1 MDSSLAPSL
10 RSGLQLRMTVY
21 HCHSEGAERP
31 KNPRNGHYFGK
42 KMDEKKYFVYIITNK
57 RNGTLY
63 IGVTNNLI
71 RRIYEHKNKII
82 DGFSKKYGLDKLV
95 YFEEFP
101 SIEEA
106 IKREKYLKGK
116 KRQFKIDL
124 IEKSNKKWEDLYY
137 RIIK

>member
-1 MDSSLAPSL
+1 
-10 RSGLQLRMTVY
+10 
-21 HCHSEGAERP
+21 
-31 KNPRNGHYFGK
+31 
-42 KMDEKKYFVYIITNK
+42 MDEKKYFVYIITNK

-95 YFEEFP
+95 YFEEFS

-116 KRQFKIDL
+116 KRQFKINL
-124 IEKSNKKWEDLYY
+124 IEKANKKWEDLYY